1 MRSMFAIGA
10 LLTASALL
18 VNGQFGGLVD
28 RARKKVDEARQ
39 KAKPVTDRA
48 EKAVSA
54 YTAWTPE
61 QEQQIGEA
69 TAAKIIAIFGLV
81 ESPNL
86 TKYVNLVG
94 ASVARNAPRQVP
106 YRFAVL
112 NTDIVGAYA
121 LPGGFIF
128 ITKSAVE
135 AMENEAQLAGALGH
149 EIIHVSERHLET
161 EIQGKKTSAWAMEE
175 AKAQAGS
182 NTPEFIRKRAEALLQ
197 DLFNTKLSREKEDGA
212 DEHGTLLAAKAGY
225 KASGLNEFLHTLD
238 QAQSKPDGQRA
249 TSQLLASHPPFAE
262 RIERLTPIVAQ
273 AGTKGQTNQAR
284 FLAALK

>member
-18 VNGQFGGLVD
+18 LNGQFGGLVD
-28 RARKKVDEARQ
+28 RARKKVDDARQ

-48 EKAVSA
+48 EKAADA

-61 QEQQIGEA
+61 LEQQIGEA
-69 TAAKIIAIFGLV
+69 TAAKIIAIFGIV

-135 AMENEAQLAGALGH
+135 AM
-149 EIIHVSERHLET
+149 
-161 EIQGKKTSAWAMEE
+161 
-175 AKAQAGS
+175 
-182 NTPEFIRKRAEALLQ
+182 
-197 DLFNTKLSREKEDGA
+197 
-212 DEHGTLLAAKAGY
+212 
-225 KASGLNEFLHTLD
+225 
-238 QAQSKPDGQRA
+238 
-249 TSQLLASHPPFAE
+249 
-262 RIERLTPIVAQ
+262 
-273 AGTKGQTNQAR
+273 
-284 FLAALK
+284 